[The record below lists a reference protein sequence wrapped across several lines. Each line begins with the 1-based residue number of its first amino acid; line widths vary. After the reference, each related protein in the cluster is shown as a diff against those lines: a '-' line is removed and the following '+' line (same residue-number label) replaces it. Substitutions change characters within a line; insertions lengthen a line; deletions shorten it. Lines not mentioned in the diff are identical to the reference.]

1 MSILSSKLI
10 KNKTINVKN
19 LLFQTYDDFSYKY
32 KNLKLSSLNQLFH
45 TTEGDLTDRSEKQP
59 KKTSRTN
66 HHEISKTMRDSNKK
80 IFCKKIFNPN
90 NKSIKKGNN
99 LIKTKKEE
107 NNSLNKM
114 MNTHREINKI
124 KNLIL
129 EYSDIKPKKQKFI
142 QINND
147 KNIKK
152 VNLIN
157 KFFLKSNHG
166 LIKNLSRN
174 SNNNNSF
181 KTNISNTF
189 HDLDILNNYTQ
200 RNTFIESQ
208 KITPLFTRKIK
219 AKPLNISK
227 NKNNNYSKNI
237 AELFLNN
244 SSRNSLLNSKFKEN
258 LNIFRTYNY
267 DNKNNRNNSKNIKS
281 GKKKKIQLLMKQ
293 KKKSLNKTLPHRDK
307 LLKDIKINYILG
319 NKIKTN
325 KQNIK
330 NIDLVKKQIKLINNN
345 INNINSANKT
355 NNNTIT
361 ISSKPKINIIKKV
374 KEKNIQKNIY
384 KKEKII
390 KTKCK
395 NEIPKNNI
403 NTKYTKKI
411 IFSPTPPKT
420 KENTITVKDPILKKV
435 SKIDSCTLAGYNI
448 SKEQK
453 INQDNFFIKKNF
465 LDEKEQFF
473 LGVCDGHG
481 ESGHLIS
488 SYISKCLPNFL
499 ADTSDKNIISTY
511 KALNQNLVENSKI
524 DCTLS
529 GSTCSSIILTQ
540 EKIISINL
548 GDSRT
553 ILAKKENNKYYTINL
568 STDHKPE
575 LIDEKKRIL
584 LQGGRIKP
592 YYDEKTNKFIGPNRV
607 WIREDDIPGLA
618 MTRSFGDTIAHSVG
632 VISEPEIKKYD
643 FSGNEKFII
652 IASDGI
658 WEYITSEECVNI
670 IKDFYE
676 NNMDAVGAIHFIMEE
691 AFNRWKKYDEII
703 DDITI
708 IIIFFE

>member
-1 MSILSSKLI
+1 MSLFSKQV
-10 KNKTINVKN
+10 KNKTINIKN
-19 LLFQTYDDFSYKY
+19 LLFQTYDDFSFKY

-45 TTEGDLTDRSEKQP
+45 TTDGDLTDRSEKHP
-59 KKTSRTN
+59 KKSSRIN

-80 IFCKKIFNPN
+80 IFSKKIFNPN
-90 NKSIKKGNN
+90 NKSIKRGNN

-157 KFFLKSNHG
+157 KFFFKSNHC

-189 HDLDILNNYTQ
+189 HDLDINNYTQ
-200 RNTFIESQ
+200 RNTYIENQ
-208 KITPLFTRKIK
+208 KLIPLFTRRIN

-227 NKNNNYSKNI
+227 NKNNNYSKNLV
-237 AELFLNN
+237 ELLLNN
-244 SSRNSLLNSKFKEN
+244 SSRNNILNSKFKEN
-258 LNIFRTYNY
+258 LNIFKTYNY
-267 DNKNNRNNSKNIKS
+267 DNKSNRNNSKNIKS

-293 KKKSLNKTLPHRDK
+293 NKKSLNKTLPYRDK
-307 LLKDIKINYILG
+307 LLKDIKLKYILN

-325 KQNIK
+325 KQKIK
-330 NIDLVKKQIKLINNN
+330 KIDLVKKSIKLINNN
-345 INNINSANKT
+345 INSTNKQ

-361 ISSKPKINIIKKV
+361 ISSKPKINIIKKT

-384 KKEKII
+384 KKERII
-390 KTKCK
+390 KNKSQNK
-395 NEIPKNNI
+395 EMPKNNI

-499 ADTSDKNIISTY
+499 ADSSDKNIISTY

-524 DCTLS
+524 DCSLS

-553 ILAKKENNKYYTINL
+553 ILGKKENNKYYAINL

-575 LIDEKKRIL
+575 LIEEKKRIL
-584 LQGGRIKP
+584 LNGGRIKP
-592 YYDEKTNKFIGPNRV
+592 YYDETTKKFLGPDRV
-607 WIREDDIPGLA
+607 WIREEDIPGLA

-632 VISEPEIKKYD
+632 VISEPEIKKYE

-658 WEYITSEECVNI
+658 WEYITSEECVDI

-708 IIIFFE
+708 IIVFFE

>member
-1 MSILSSKLI
+1 MSIFSKKV
-10 KNKTINVKN
+10 KNKTINIKN
-19 LLFQTYDDFSYKY
+19 LLLRTYDDFSDKY
-32 KNLKLSSLNQLFH
+32 KNLKLSSLNQLCQTF
-45 TTEGDLTDRSEKQP
+45 EGELTDRTEKH
-59 KKTSRTN
+59 KKKLSRIN
-66 HHEISKTMRDSNKK
+66 HNEVSKTMRDSNKK
-80 IFCKKIFNPN
+80 IFSRKILNQN
-90 NKSIKKGNN
+90 NESIKRGNN

-124 KNLIL
+124 KNLLL

-147 KNIKK
+147 KGIKK

-157 KFFLKSNHG
+157 KFFFKSHHG

-174 SNNNNSF
+174 DNNNNSF

-189 HDLDILNNYTQ
+189 HDLEINNYTQ
-200 RNTFIESQ
+200 RNTYIENQ
-208 KITPLFTRKIK
+208 KLIPLFTRGIK
-219 AKPLNISK
+219 TKPLNISK
-227 NKNNNYSKNI
+227 NKNNNYSRNI
-237 AELFLNN
+237 AELLCNN
-244 SSRNSLLNSKFKEN
+244 SSRNNIINSKFKEN
-258 LNIFRTYNY
+258 LNIFKIYNY

-281 GKKKKIQLLMKQ
+281 GKMKKIQLLIKHE
-293 KKKSLNKTLPHRDK
+293 KKSLNKTLPYRDK
-307 LLKDIKINYILG
+307 LFNDIKLNYIIN
-319 NKIKTN
+319 NKIKAN
-325 KQNIK
+325 KENIK
-330 NIDLVKKQIKLINNN
+330 KINLVKKPIKLINNN
-345 INNINSANKT
+345 INSTNKT
-355 NNNTIT
+355 NNNIIT
-361 ISSKPKINIIKKV
+361 IPRNQKINTIKKI
-374 KEKNIQKNIY
+374 KEKNIQKNLY

-390 KTKCK
+390 KNNIQNK
-395 NEIPKNNI
+395 EQQKNNI
-403 NTKYTKKI
+403 NSKYTKKI
-411 IFSPTPPKT
+411 IFSPTPQKT
-420 KENTITVKDPILKKV
+420 NENTISTTVKEPILKKV
-435 SKIDSCTLAGYNI
+435 SKIDSCTLAGYSP

-453 INQDNFFIKKNF
+453 INQDNFFIEKNF
-465 LDEKEQFF
+465 LEEKEQFF

-481 ESGHLIS
+481 ENGHLIS

-524 DCTLS
+524 DCSLS

-553 ILAKKENNKYYTINL
+553 VLGKKENNKYITINL

-575 LIDEKKRIL
+575 LFEEKKRIL
-584 LQGGRIKP
+584 LNGGRIKP
-592 YYDEKTNKFIGPNRV
+592 FYDEKTKKFLGPDRV
-607 WIREDDIPGLA
+607 WIRQDDMPGLA

-643 FSGNEKFII
+643 FCGNEKFII

-658 WEYITSEECVNI
+658 WEYITSEECVEI

-676 NNMDAVGAIHFIMEE
+676 NNMDAVGAIHSIMEE

-708 IIIFFE
+708 IIVFFE